1 MGRLPKVG
9 ERENRN
15 TGGEEIDMSR
25 VVDVSCPPAP
35 ATCGRRGVEVSR
47 IIKAGGCVEVEV
59 WYWVEPKVEWVT
71 IFAVRRS
78 QKMVDWLFICFRYRR
93 LPDSGSEFAPFEKVR
108 LEIGDGHRTPVIIF
122 HTGTHLLR
130 LRPTT
135 GAHKQRLY
143 LG

>member
-25 VVDVSCPPAP
+25 VVDMSCPPTP

-47 IIKAGGCVEVEV
+47 FIKAGGCVEVEV
-59 WYWVEPKVEWVT
+59 WYWVEPKVERVT

-78 QKMVDWLFICFRYRR
+78 QKRVDWLFEDYQI
-93 LPDSGSEFAPFEKVR
+93 LEVNFAPFDKVR
-108 LEIGDGHRTPVIIF
+108 LESGAWAQDTGDNLPHWYSPFAPSPHDRCPPAKTVFGWRVS
-122 HTGTHLLR
+122 
-130 LRPTT
+130 
-135 GAHKQRLY
+135 Q
-143 LG
+143 